1 MAIAFFFA
9 IGTAIGG
16 VAAPWL
22 FGSLIGSGS
31 RMNLFYGYLAS
42 AGLMMAA
49 AAMEAFFGVK
59 AERQGL
65 ENLAAP
71 LSAEESDG
79 SRASLGA

>member
-1 MAIAFFFA
+1 
-9 IGTAIGG
+9 
-16 VAAPWL
+16 
-22 FGSLIGSGS
+22 
-31 RMNLFYGYLAS
+31 GYLAS

-79 SRASLGA
+79 SQASLAA